1 MDLIMEAI
9 RSRAS
14 IPEELILHFKNQ
26 EVMKKN
32 FTYIFFGIVLLIS
45 ISCDDFIDKKPVDQL
60 TADELFTSAKNAETT
75 VVASYRSLESP
86 YYYGQA
92 FIVVPEFA
100 AGHLRHTAS
109 YPEYLEYEE
118 NRIRVDNP
126 WSLNMWTAMY
136 ATINAANTIIEKAP
150 SIPDG
155 TEALKQQFVREAK
168 FIRALTYFNL
178 VRGWGDV
185 PLVLSSTISA
195 EQEKVDVSRTPSA
208 EVYAQIVEDL
218 TDAVNLP
225 ASYANT
231 DQTKGRAT
239 QGAAKALLAK
249 VYLYMA
255 DYPKAASLAKE
266 VINSS
271 YTLTQDYSSIWITEN
286 SSESIFELQFDQQ
299 ATNSLITGTTWNGT
313 TLFFAKDT
321 DYAMFEEGDRRRDFT
336 LYQTKGNFYV
346 GKYRNDNPATQNL
359 TVIRLSEIY
368 LIYAEA
374 QARVA
379 GTPVGEPYDYYKAIR
394 DRAGLVTAD
403 AGTFDVDSFIKA
415 VQHEKRVELMFEGEA
430 WFDYTRT
437 GLALTEMMKV
447 SDPNR
452 YLFPIPQSE
461 RNLNAQLSQN
471 SAYQ

>member
-1 MDLIMEAI
+1 
-9 RSRAS
+9 
-14 IPEELILHFKNQ
+14 
-26 EVMKKN
+26 MKKN
-32 FTYIFFGIVLLIS
+32 FNYILLAFILLIGV
-45 ISCDDFIDKKPVDQL
+45 SCDDFIDKTPVDQL
-60 TADELFTSAKNAETT
+60 TAEELFTDVKNAETT
-75 VVASYRSLESP
+75 VIASYRSLESA

-136 ATINAANTIIEKAP
+136 ATINATNTIIEMAP
-150 SIPDG
+150 GIPDAP
-155 TEALKQQFVREAK
+155 EATKQQFVREAK
-168 FIRALTYFNL
+168 FLRALTYFNL

-185 PLVLSSTISA
+185 PLVLTRTT
-195 EQEKVDVSRTPSA
+195 EVSDQANNVARTPSA
-208 EVYAQIVEDL
+208 QVYAKIIEDL

-225 ASYANT
+225 ANYT
-231 DQTKGRAT
+231 TVDQTKGRAT
-239 QGAAKALLAK
+239 SGAAKALLAK
-249 VYLYMA
+249 VYLYTG
-255 DYPKAASLAKE
+255 DYAKAATLAKE
-266 VINSS
+266 VINST
-271 YTLTQDYSSIWITEN
+271 YTLTQDYPSIWVAEN

-299 ATNSLITGTTWNGT
+299 ATNALITGTTWNGT
-313 TLFFAKDT
+313 TLFFAKNT
-321 DYAMFEEGDRRRDFT
+321 DYDLFEDGDKRRDFT
-336 LYQTKGNFYV
+336 VYQTKGNYYI

-379 GTPVGEPYDYYKAIR
+379 NTPAGDQYSYYQAIR
-394 DRAGLVTAD
+394 DRAGLITAD
-403 AGTFDVDSFIKA
+403 VSTLDLAGFVKA
-415 VQHEKRVELMFEGEA
+415 VQEEKRRELMFEGEA

-437 GLALTEMMKV
+437 GLALTEMMVV
-447 SDPNR
+447 SDPSR
-452 YLFPIPQSE
+452 YVFPIPQSE
-461 RNLNAQLSQN
+461 RNLNTELSQN